1 MGKLFPAQVARS
13 RFRTKVLAVGAG
25 AAALAVIAAGCG
37 GSSPSSSAPSTG
49 GTPIKGGTA
58 TWAEPPSATPNY
70 IFPFTSSAYISVTNV
85 NEFQYLMY
93 RPLYWFG
100 TGDQPTV
107 NPSLSLADMPTF
119 SGNTVTIKMKHYM
132 WSNGTPVTAQ
142 NVVFWLNMMKAVGP
156 VDWGAYTG
164 FPASVVSSYKA
175 VSPGELQMTMKKAYS
190 HNWFLYNELSQITP
204 MPTAW
209 DRTASGPSRCTT
221 TVSDCA
227 AVYKYLDAQSK
238 NMSGYVGSPIW
249 SVVDGPWKLSSF
261 NSDGHVTF
269 VPNKSYS
276 GPVKPRLAAFKEV
289 PFTTDTSEYSVLQ
302 SPSSSSKLDVGY
314 IPTQD
319 LPAKPINARV
329 GANAPSVAG
338 TYTLDPL
345 YAWGINYYVMNFQS
359 TTGNAPIIR
368 QLYFRQTMA
377 YLMDQKAV
385 IEGPLKGYGTPT
397 VGPVGNT
404 PVTKF
409 LSPTG
414 KSMTSAG
421 DPFPY
426 NPSKAKALL
435 TSHGWHVVPGG
446 QTTCADPAKCGP
458 GIKAGQPLK
467 FNFPYATGSAWIN
480 AELTQLQSH
489 ASQVGIRLNLEPKP
503 FNQVT
508 ALAAGNCV
516 VAKIPCNWDL
526 ADWGGGWSF
535 APDYYPTGETLFTCG
550 AIANSGG
557 FCDKANDSMIAKT
570 LVSNNLQDL
579 YSWQDYL
586 APKLPVEWQ
595 PNAVYYLTEIARNL
609 RGVTPQSPTLSLTP
623 ENWYF
628 VK

>member
-1 MGKLFPAQVARS
+1 MGKLFPAQLGRS
-13 RFRTKVLAVGAG
+13 GFRSKVLAVGAG
-25 AAALAVIAAGCG
+25 AAALAVVAAGCG
-37 GSSPSSSAPSTG
+37 GSSPSSSAPPTG

-107 NPSLSLADMPTF
+107 NTSLSLADMPTF
-119 SGNTVTIKMKHYM
+119 SGNTVTVKLKHYM

-142 NVVFWLNMMKAVGP
+142 NVVFWLNMMKAVGS
-156 VDWGAYTG
+156 VDWGADTG

-175 VSPGELQMTMKKAYS
+175 VSPDELQLTMRKAYS

-209 DRTASGPSRCTT
+209 DRTASGPSHCST

-227 AVYKYLDAQSK
+227 AVSKYLDAQSK

-249 SVVDGPWKLSSF
+249 SIVDGPWKLSSF

-319 LPAKPINARV
+319 LPAKPISARV

-338 TYTLDPL
+338 SYSLDPL

-359 TTGNAPIIR
+359 TTGNGPIIR
-368 QLYFRQTMA
+368 QLYFRQAMA

-404 PVTKF
+404 PITKF

-414 KSMTSAG
+414 KSTTSAG

-426 NPSKAKALL
+426 NPSKAKSLL
-435 TSHGWHVVPGG
+435 TSHGWHVVAGG

-458 GIKAGQPLK
+458 GIKSGQPLK

-489 ASQVGIRLNLEPKP
+489 AAQVGIRLNLEPKP

-508 ALAAGNCV
+508 ALAAGNGV
-516 VAKIPCNWDL
+516 VAKIPCNWDM

-557 FCDKANDSMIAKT
+557 FCDKTNDSMIAKT

-595 PNAVYYLTEIARNL
+595 PNAVYYLTEIAKNL